1 MFVVS
6 SKYFNDIFAKIYK
19 YIFYKESFLIFENT
33 IFKVITCRIL
43 WIKSFKKLG
52 NHVFFFELRYC
63 TLAPFML
70 AKQTIFIN
78 TPDHDI
84 IHVFLSSLTIL
95 PLYSQ
100 TIRILQTVANYVTQR
115 CPRQ

>member
-1 MFVVS
+1 MTF
-6 SKYFNDIFAKIYK
+6 FAKKFK

-43 WIKSFKKLG
+43 WIKSLKKLG
-52 NHVFFFELRYC
+52 NHVFFLELYATALWPRLCWQKKLYLL
-63 TLAPFML
+63 TL
-70 AKQTIFIN
+70 QITILSMFI
-78 TPDHDI
+78 
-84 IHVFLSSLTIL
+84 FLSSLTIL